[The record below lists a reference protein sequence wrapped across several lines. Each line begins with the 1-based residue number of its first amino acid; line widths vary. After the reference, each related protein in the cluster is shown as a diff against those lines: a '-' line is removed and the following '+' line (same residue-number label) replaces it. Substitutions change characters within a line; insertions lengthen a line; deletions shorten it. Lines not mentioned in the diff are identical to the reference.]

1 MRQTTALQ
9 EGEVLVTKKMR
20 GTDGTAFPRH
30 SASKESALIVLDGSC
45 TLAFPDAVH
54 ELSVGDTFVVPAD
67 EVHQIVGTPDFTA
80 VHVMPK
86 DIRFD
91 FTV

>member
-1 MRQTTALQ
+1 MRKTTALR
-9 EGEVLVTKKMR
+9 EGAVLVTKEMK
-20 GTDGTAFPRH
+20 GTDGTSFPRH
-30 SASKESALIVLDGSC
+30 TASLESALVVLAGSC
-45 TLAFPDAVH
+45 TITFPDTAH
-54 ELSVGDTFVVPAD
+54 ELRAGDTFVVPAD
-67 EVHQIVGTPDFTA
+67 EVHQVVGTPDFTA

>member
-1 MRQTTALQ
+1 
-9 EGEVLVTKKMR
+9 MR

-30 SASKESALIVLDGSC
+30 TASVESVLVLLEGSC
-45 TLAFPDAVH
+45 TISFPDAAH
-54 ELSVGDTFVVPAD
+54 ELRAGDTFVVPAD
-67 EVHQIVGTPDFTA
+67 EVHQVVGTPDFTA

-91 FTV
+91 FRV

>member
-1 MRQTTALQ
+1 MKKTVALN
-9 EGEVLVTKKMR
+9 EGEALVTKRME

-30 SASKESALIVLDGSC
+30 TASLESALVILEGSC
-45 TLAFPDAVH
+45 TITFPDATH
-54 ELSVGDTFVVPAD
+54 ELRAGDTFIVPAD
-67 EVHQIVGTPDFTA
+67 QVHHIVGTPDFTA

-91 FTV
+91 FRV